1 VSDDAELA
9 EVAERERRWRHERCE
24 QHAAAVIAASAGLPG
39 RAGLWVTV
47 VVHERNGDASACVS
61 TCLTAEELRGLGP
74 VLRVLGEQ
82 LSATEAE
89 PSAVASPWGSTHRS
103 E

>member
-1 VSDDAELA
+1 MSDDAELA
-9 EVAERERRWRHERCE
+9 EVAERERQWRHERCE
-24 QHAAAVIAASAGLPG
+24 RHAADVIAASARLPG

-61 TCLTAEELRGLGP
+61 TCLTADELRGLGP

-82 LSATEAE
+82 LSTTEAE
-89 PSAVASPWGSTHRS
+89 PAAVASPWGSTHRS